1 MVTPKYKT
9 SYLPMS
15 NVIKIVL
22 ADDHNI
28 VRDGI
33 KSLLDNESGIKVVGE
48 SENGAH
54 AYELVMQLKPDI
66 LISDINMPDMNGIE
80 LTEKLVAT
88 GIPTKIL
95 ILSMYNDEAYVLR
108 SVEAGVMGYLPK
120 DADYEEIIKAIK
132 SLANNEMYY
141 NADVTKII
149 TNSLVRSNHIKR
161 ELSKLGDLTRREK
174 EVLKN
179 IVSGN
184 SNKIIARELFIS
196 TRTVDTHR
204 TNIMKKL
211 LAKNTADL
219 VRKAIQNNLI

>member
-1 MVTPKYKT
+1 
-9 SYLPMS
+9 MS
-15 NVIKIVL
+15 KVVKIVL
-22 ADDHNI
+22 VDDHNI
-28 VRDGI
+28 VRNGI
-33 KSLLDNESGIKVVGE
+33 KALLENEPGIKVVGE
-48 SENGAH
+48 SENGDDAFK
-54 AYELVMQLKPDI
+54 LVMQLIPDI

-80 LTEKLVAT
+80 LTEKIVAT

-95 ILSMYNDEAYVLR
+95 ILSMYNDEAYILR

-120 DADYEEIIKAIK
+120 DAEYGEILKAIK
-132 SLANNEMYY
+132 ALANDEMYY
-141 NADVTKII
+141 NADITKII

-161 ELSKLGDLTRREK
+161 ELSKLGELTRREK

-179 IVSGN
+179 IVGGC

>member
-1 MVTPKYKT
+1 MPK
-9 SYLPMS
+9 
-15 NVIKIVL
+15 VVKIVL

-33 KSLLDNESGIKVVGE
+33 KALLENEPGIKVVGE
-48 SENGAH
+48 SEDGKGAF
-54 AYELVMQLKPDI
+54 ELVMQLKPDI
-66 LISDINMPDMNGIE
+66 LISDINMPNMGGIE
-80 LTEKLVAT
+80 LTEKIVAT
-88 GIPTKIL
+88 GVPTHIL
-95 ILSMYNDEAYVLR
+95 ILSMYNDEAYILR

-120 DADYEEIIKAIK
+120 DAEYGEILKAIK
-132 SLANNEMYY
+132 SLANGEMYY
-141 NADVTKII
+141 SADITRII

-161 ELSKLGDLTRREK
+161 ELSKLGELTKREK

-179 IVSGN
+179 IVEGN
-184 SNKIIARELFIS
+184 SNKIIARELYIS

-211 LAKNTADL
+211 HAKNTADL